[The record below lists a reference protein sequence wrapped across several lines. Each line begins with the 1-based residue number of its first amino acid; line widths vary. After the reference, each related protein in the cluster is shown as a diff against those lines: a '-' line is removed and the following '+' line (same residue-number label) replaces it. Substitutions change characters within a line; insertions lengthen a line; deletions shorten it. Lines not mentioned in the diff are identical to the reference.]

1 MPALVMGVNYKP
13 LDLCILQA
21 VAHIIWIITTQDLQF
36 FCIWIT
42 NDLMET
48 LRTL

>member
-21 VAHIIWIITTQDLQF
+21 VAHVIWIITTQDLHIF
-36 FCIWIT
+36 
-42 NDLMET
+42 DMDYK
-48 LRTL
+48 